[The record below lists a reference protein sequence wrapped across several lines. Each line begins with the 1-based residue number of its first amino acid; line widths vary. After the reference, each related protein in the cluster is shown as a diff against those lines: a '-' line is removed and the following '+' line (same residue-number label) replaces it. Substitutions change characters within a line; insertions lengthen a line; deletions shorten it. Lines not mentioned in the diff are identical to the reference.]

1 MILPLMILI
10 PFAGAILAGAVG
22 RKNPLWSR
30 VISLLALGLGL
41 GAAFSLWSRALWS
54 PAMNMSG
61 LGEDYLWIAEF
72 NHEWIPEL
80 GISLHLAIDGLSL
93 LLVLLT
99 FLLGIV
105 AVVCSWT
112 EIQKGT
118 GFFHLNLMLTITGVL
133 GVFLSLDLFLFYFFW
148 ELMLVPMYF
157 LISVWGHEGRGYAS
171 VKFFIFTQLSGLL
184 MLLGILGLYFIHG
197 RATGTY
203 TFDYTRL
210 IGTTLGPREGFWIM
224 LGFFA
229 AFAVKLP
236 VIPFHTWLADA
247 HTEAPTAGSVLLA
260 GLLLK
265 TGAYGLFRFL
275 LPLFP
280 EAVEGFRIA
289 GMALGVAGIIY
300 GALLA
305 YAQTDL
311 KRLIACSSI
320 SHMGFVLLGIFSMN
334 QLGLQGA
341 VIQMLCHGFST
352 GGLFIIAGALQERLH
367 TRDLAA
373 MGGIW
378 PLAPRMAGAGLFFAL
393 AALALPGLGNFIG
406 EFLVLLGAYQVNGSL
421 TAIAA
426 AGMAL
431 SAVYSLRIVQSIFH
445 GRRSESLQVTDLS
458 PREMTVMACMA
469 AVIIFLGLFPQPVLD
484 ISDPALKRIIPSMRN
499 DKTVQ
504 SVNIDGFVKSR
515 HSREGGNPDARN
527 VLKRMDSRLRPSGM
541 TATERTFYDGVK
553 IDMTQVHINPAGPAR
568 ERTE

>member
-1 MILPLMILI
+1 MILVLMILI
-10 PFAGAILAGAVG
+10 PFAGAIVAAASG
-22 RKNPLWSR
+22 RINSLWPR
-30 VISLLALGLGL
+30 IVSLLALGLGL
-41 GAAFSLWSRALWS
+41 VAVISLWGRASWS
-54 PAMNMSG
+54 PG
-61 LGEDYLWIAEF
+61 LNLPPGMGSIGAEHAWIAEF
-72 NHEWIPEL
+72 NRAWIPEL

-93 LLVLLT
+93 LLILLT

-105 AVVCSWT
+105 AVVCSWR
-112 EIQKGT
+112 EIQT
-118 GFFHLNLMLTITGVL
+118 GVGVFHLNLMLTLAGVI

-157 LISVWGHEGRGYAS
+157 LIAVWGHEARRYAS

-197 RATGTY
+197 NKTGVY

-210 IGTTLGPREGFWIM
+210 IGTDLGPQGVWIM
-224 LGFFA
+224 LGFFV

-236 VIPFHTWLADA
+236 VVPFHTWLADA
-247 HTEAPTAGSVLLA
+247 HTEAPTAGSVILA

-265 TGAYGLFRFL
+265 TGAYGLLRFV

-280 EAVEGFRIA
+280 DAVAAFSSA

-300 GALLA
+300 GAALA
-305 YAQTDL
+305 VGQTDL

-320 SHMGFVLLGIFSMN
+320 SHMGFVLMGIFSMN
-334 QLGLQGA
+334 EIGLQGA

-352 GGLFIIAGALQERLH
+352 GGLFVLAGLLQERLH

-406 EFLVLLGAYQVNGSL
+406 EFLVLLGSYQVNNAL

-426 AGMAL
+426 AGMVL
-431 SAVYSLRIVQSIFH
+431 SAVYSLRIVQRVFH
-445 GRRSESLQVTDLS
+445 GKRSESLLVPDFS
-458 PREMTVMACMA
+458 PREMAVMGCMA

-484 ISDPALKRIIPSMRN
+484 ISGPSLKSIIAPMQNSRTIQAVSGDMNRAEPSR
-499 DKTVQ
+499 
-504 SVNIDGFVKSR
+504 
-515 HSREGGNPDARN
+515 REAP
-527 VLKRMDSRLRPSGM
+527 
-541 TATERTFYDGVK
+541 
-553 IDMTQVHINPAGPAR
+553 
-568 ERTE
+568 